1 MADIKTFASY
11 SGSDIHAVFGDIVFG
26 EIQMISYK
34 QDREKA
40 PVYTMGSAD
49 LRTIARGKRLLT
61 GACVFVIFDSDAL
74 LEAMNARDK
83 PYRPYINKTDVAQR
97 TATGADRNAINAA
110 ERYGGSKIDTQPF
123 LAGQAVG
130 PTFRGELDF
139 NQNSIA
145 DHLDQ
150 ILPFDITIVGANEY
164 GNVSKMVIKGVE
176 LMTEAGGMS
185 VDDMVLEKQ
194 VSFIARRIEKWSSIK
209 TVKERRGDKYS
220 GN

>member
-1 MADIKTFASY
+1 MANETTGLRTFASY
-11 SGSDIHAVFGDIVFG
+11 SGADIHAVFGDQVFG

-61 GACVFVIFDSDAL
+61 GACVFVMFDSDAL
-74 LEAMNARDK
+74 LDAMNART
-83 PYRPYINKTDVAQR
+83 PTSSNQPYINKDEIALRSDPTHNSILDV
-97 TATGADRNAINAA
+97 
-110 ERYGGSKIDTQPF
+110 EKFGGSKFTTKF
-123 LAGQAVG
+123 
-130 PTFRGELDF
+130 TNEYDF
-139 NQNSIA
+139 NELSTA

-164 GNVSKMVIKGVE
+164 GNVSKLTIKGVE

-194 VSFIARRIEKWSSIK
+194 VSFIARRIEKWTNLK
-209 TVKERRGDKYS
+209 TAIDRRLKL
-220 GN
+220 

>member
-1 MADIKTFASY
+1 MANETTGLRTFASY
-11 SGSDIHAVFGDIVFG
+11 SGADIHAVFGDQVFG

-61 GACVFVIFDSDAL
+61 GACVFVMFDSDAL
-74 LEAMNARDK
+74 LDAMNART
-83 PYRPYINKTDVAQR
+83 PTSSNQPYINKDDIALRSDV
-97 TATGADRNAINAA
+97 THDSILDV
-110 ERYGGSKIDTQPF
+110 EKFGGSKFTTKF
-123 LAGQAVG
+123 
-130 PTFRGELDF
+130 TSEYDF
-139 NQNSIA
+139 NALSTA

-164 GNVSKMVIKGVE
+164 GNVSKLTIKGVE

-194 VSFIARRIEKWSSIK
+194 VSFIARRIEKWTNLK
-209 TVKERRGDKYS
+209 TATDRRLKL
-220 GN
+220 